1 MFLNWNEYRTS
12 LLATVGKF
20 ARLQPEFMKGLQQ
33 MDKGASENQHL
44 DPKTHELIALAVA
57 VTTRCDGCLAER
69 HLCGADRASAV
80 CATPYRYRFLAR
92 RKGGFP
98 AAG

>member
-33 MDKGASENQHL
+33 MD
-44 DPKTHELIALAVA
+44 
-57 VTTRCDGCLAER
+57 TRCGAR
-69 HLCGADRASAV
+69 HA
-80 CATPYRYRFLAR
+80 
-92 RKGGFP
+92 
-98 AAG
+98 